1 MHILQGRILTPFQ
14 EFAGRVG
21 VENGLI
27 VAVGEDLPVGPE
39 DRVDDFGD
47 NYICPGFFDLHVH
60 GGKGFEV
67 LDGEVRALEEIAAHL
82 VRHGVTAFLGTTMAA
97 PYQGMRRAAEAVKAF
112 WQSDSVFAPALIG
125 LHLEGPCLNARQAGA
140 QPPEY
145 LCGADQEFYR
155 LILEYLGV
163 IKTVTLA
170 PEVTGG
176 LALAYK
182 LKELGV
188 YPSLGHTGASADLA
202 REAFAGGVQRVTH
215 LFNAMPGIHH
225 REPGLAV
232 EALLNEDVFVELIAD
247 GVHVA
252 PRMVEMVWRLKG
264 AKRVCLVSD
273 AVRPAGLPDGEYT
286 CRRQVMTVQDQQIRL
301 VDGTLAGGYLTLAEA
316 VRNLVAWGKIPLRE
330 GVEMVTATPARA
342 VGLADSLGSLAPG
355 RRGDLVVL
363 DHNLQVVFTM
373 LCGKVVFRSSDA

>member
-1 MHILQGRILTPFQ
+1 
-14 EFAGRVG
+14 
-21 VENGLI
+21 
-27 VAVGEDLPVGPE
+27 
-39 DRVDDFGD
+39 
-47 NYICPGFFDLHVH
+47 
-60 GGKGFEV
+60 
-67 LDGEVRALEEIAAHL
+67 
-82 VRHGVTAFLGTTMAA
+82 
-97 PYQGMRRAAEAVKAF
+97 
-112 WQSDSVFAPALIG
+112 
-125 LHLEGPCLNARQAGA
+125 
-140 QPPEY
+140 
-145 LCGADQEFYR
+145 
-155 LILEYLGV
+155 
-163 IKTVTLA
+163 
-170 PEVTGG
+170 
-176 LALAYK
+176 
-182 LKELGV
+182 
-188 YPSLGHTGASADLA
+188 
-202 REAFAGGVQRVTH
+202 
-215 LFNAMPGIHH
+215 
-225 REPGLAV
+225 
-232 EALLNEDVFVELIAD
+232 VELIAD

-330 GVEMVTATPARA
+330 GVEMVTATQARA